1 MTAISNA
8 ILKTKNRLAL
18 IPFVTVGYPNLSIT
32 QQIIYLLNEEEVDA
46 IELGIPYSDS
56 LADGPVIQQ
65 ASSIALD
72 KKVYIDQV
80 LDCVKQV
87 NPNIK
92 IPIIIFTY
100 FNPIVS
106 YGVHK
111 FIFTVANNG
120 AKGLVIP
127 DLPLEE
133 SDYIISLCN
142 YYNIELIL
150 FVAPTSSLSRVQ
162 AIISKAPGLIYLV
175 SSYGVTGSK
184 QVWKNKSIL
193 QFIAKSIKDKI
204 SRPIVLGFGLSTAK
218 DIYSIRMNKLNIDGV
233 VVGSAFTRKITE
245 SYIHSHNLYNVKI
258 FCREIISALR

>member
-1 MTAISNA
+1 MTAISKA
-8 ILKTKNRLAL
+8 ILKTKNKLAL
-18 IPFVTVGYPNLSIT
+18 IPFVTVGYPNIDIT
-32 QQIIYLLNEEEVDA
+32 QQIICLLNEEKVDA

-56 LADGPVIQQ
+56 LADGPTLQE
-65 ASSIALD
+65 ASARALD

-87 NPNIK
+87 EPNIQ

-100 FNPIVS
+100 FNPIVF
-106 YGVHK
+106 YGLHK
-111 FIFTVANNG
+111 FIFTIANNG
-120 AKGLVIP
+120 AKGLAIP

-150 FVAPTSSLSRVQ
+150 FVAPTSSLDRVQ

-184 QVWKNKSIL
+184 QIGNHKSIL
-193 QFIAKSIKDKI
+193 KSLTRSIKHKL
-204 SRPIVLGFGLSTAK
+204 SKPIILGFGLSNVEE
-218 DIYSIRMNKLNIDGV
+218 INSIRMSRLDINGV
-233 VVGSAFTRKITE
+233 VIGSAFTRKITE
-245 SYIHSHNLYNVKI
+245 SYMSSESLDNVKV
-258 FCREIISALR
+258 FCRDIISALK